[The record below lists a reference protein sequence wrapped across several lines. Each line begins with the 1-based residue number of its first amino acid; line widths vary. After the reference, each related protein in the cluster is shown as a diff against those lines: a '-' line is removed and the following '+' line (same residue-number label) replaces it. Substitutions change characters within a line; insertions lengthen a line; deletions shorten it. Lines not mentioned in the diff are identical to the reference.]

1 VDKLSTKTKQ
11 ATEEMAESQKQMGRA
26 SDNREAEAADLATTI
41 NDQRLTQLILDRALA
56 RMKEVY
62 AFMQQP
68 GAAHIA
74 TSATHTDAG
83 NAPARFTKYEQNA
96 GGKRVVS
103 LLENVI
109 ADSQA
114 LEDEAMTQSM
124 NSQTEYEDFMKAS
137 NAELAQDMKTK
148 ASMEEALAKAKKD
161 LVSTKEDIMETMKV
175 LEGLDAY
182 KGDLHK
188 SCDYIMKNFEARQT
202 ARQAE
207 MEALAEAKS
216 ILSGMR
222 S

>member
-1 VDKLSTKTKQ
+1 
-11 ATEEMAESQKQMGRA
+11 MGRA

-68 GAAHIA
+68 GAPHIA

-148 ASMEEALAKAKKD
+148 ASMSEALAK
-161 LVSTKEDIMETMKV
+161 TKEDIMETMKV
-175 LEGLDAY
+175 LEGLNSY